1 MKAVISSNKI
11 INFNEDL
18 HEYTIEGHNV
28 PSVTQILA
36 TTVFPDKYS
45 NVDEET
51 LKKASIRGKM
61 IHKEIEDYINN
72 NEEGFTSEFY
82 NFKDIV
88 KDNNLKDLSSETI
101 VSNGEIAGTIDLFAR
116 MEDKNILADIKTTY
130 ELDKEYVSYQL
141 SFYRYILKS
150 YGVEIDELYAIWLRG
165 NEYKFEK
172 VEIKSD
178 EVLLEILSDFQN
190 GTKFELLP
198 STLQTIPLDKQNAF
212 KSILEQMRDMEK
224 KSKEFKKAIL
234 KEMEDRG
241 IDKVQIDNLVI
252 TRKAPYMSKR
262 VDSEKMKQDGIYDK
276 YTKDSLVNSS
286 LLISFKEE

>member
-36 TTVFPDKYS
+36 TTVFSDKYS
-45 NVDEET
+45 NVDEDT
-51 LKKASIRGKM
+51 LKKASTRGKM

-116 MEDKNILADIKTTY
+116 MGDKNILADIKTTY

-150 YGVEIDELYAIWLRG
+150 YGVEIDEL
-165 NEYKFEK
+165 
-172 VEIKSD
+172 
-178 EVLLEILSDFQN
+178 
-190 GTKFELLP
+190 
-198 STLQTIPLDKQNAF
+198 
-212 KSILEQMRDMEK
+212 
-224 KSKEFKKAIL
+224 
-234 KEMEDRG
+234 
-241 IDKVQIDNLVI
+241 
-252 TRKAPYMSKR
+252 
-262 VDSEKMKQDGIYDK
+262 
-276 YTKDSLVNSS
+276 
-286 LLISFKEE
+286 